1 MDWLSST
8 LKIYE
13 PYEAPQRYYY
23 WALLSA
29 VSAIVKD
36 KIYFNRKIY
45 NLYCNS
51 YCLLYGPS
59 AVKKGPPIA
68 LAKRLVSLVDNT
80 RVINGR
86 ATVEGMMKE
95 LATVKTKPNKEIIN
109 DNCGFVVSSELS
121 SSIVANN
128 SSLDVMTDLFD
139 RIYNEGEWNYILKNE
154 GGLKFKNPTI
164 TWLSGSNEALFK
176 DFVPEKNLKG
186 GLIGRMFIIAEKQ
199 PNCLNSLML
208 RDEEEKLPAVQEIAN
223 GLNHL
228 KSLKGEFKASDKV
241 RADFNQWY
249 IKFHKE
255 IAPKIHDE
263 TGTVGR
269 IDDSILKLAMLIS
282 TARRA
287 DLEIKEEDIIEAMRE
302 VLPLIMPTK
311 KMASAAKG
319 DPAMN
324 EKKEAVLRAI
334 IEARRIKRVD
344 LLRRFLLKLDHE
356 DLNRVIDGLIQA
368 EMIKQDRLGNDIWYE
383 VNLSNEEIR
392 EYVKQFER

>member
-95 LATVKTKPNKEIIN
+95 LSTIKTKPNKEIIN

-154 GGLKFKNPTI
+154 GGLKMKNPTI

-186 GLIGRMFIIAEKQ
+186 GLIGRMFIIAEKS

-208 RDEEEKLPAVQEIAN
+208 QEEEEKLPNVTEIVN
-223 GLNHL
+223 GMRHL
-228 KSLKGEFKASDKV
+228 KNLKGEFTASKKV
-241 RADFNQWY
+241 REDFDQWY

-255 IAPKIHDE
+255 VAPKIHDE

-287 DLEIKEEDIIEAMRE
+287 DLQIKEEDIIEAMKE

-319 DPAMN
+319 DPAAN
-324 EKKEAVLRAI
+324 EKKELVLRAI
-334 IEARRIKRVD
+334 LEARRIKRVD

-356 DLNRVIDGLIQA
+356 DLNRSIEGLVAA
-368 EMIKQDRLGNDIWYE
+368 ELIKQDRLGNDIWYE